1 MMGSYSP
8 LMQPRHLKKC
18 SSDFHDQVS
27 DVLYGEEYKQR
38 ASTAEGDDL
47 VKLVDSVD
55 TVRYRASLP
64 PSPLKPP

>member
-8 LMQPRHLKKC
+8 LMQLRYLKNC

-27 DVLYGEEYKQR
+27 DVLYGEEYKQWV
-38 ASTAEGDDL
+38 STVEGNDL
-47 VKLVDSVD
+47 VELVDFLD